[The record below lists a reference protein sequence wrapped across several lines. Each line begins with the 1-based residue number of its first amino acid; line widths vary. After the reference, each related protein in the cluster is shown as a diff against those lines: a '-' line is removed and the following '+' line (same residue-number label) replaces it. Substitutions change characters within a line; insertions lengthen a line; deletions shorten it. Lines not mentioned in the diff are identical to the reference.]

1 MLPTPLLIKYEAFIK
16 KIIGN
21 DHAQSGSK
29 SSPLQNLS
37 LIFFLFLLRAYSD
50 QKADGMWNP
59 TFFINVMALG
69 TGFDKVPGAENHK
82 EKSKLFTFQGSSCL
96 SGPRRV

>member
-1 MLPTPLLIKYEAFIK
+1 MLPKPLLIKYEAFIK

-21 DHAQSGSK
+21 DHMQSGSK
-29 SSPLQNLS
+29 SSPLLNLS
-37 LIFFLFLLRAYSD
+37 LIFFLLRAYSD